1 MSKSI
6 KLKNNV
12 YLDGTSVRK
21 DIIYCKLQSDVQ
33 LTAGAYIGINNLT
46 QTYKIGNKL
55 SITNGQIKIG
65 KGINYVKVSVTN
77 GQIKI
82 GKGINYVKVS
92 VVIGLNCYDDTLY
105 SYLYKNNANYGFWLV
120 ADTSSPYD
128 AHSREEIIPV
138 SENDLISF
146 SVYLANGGS
155 VSDTRTNII
164 VEAIG

>member
-12 YLDGTSVRK
+12 YLDGTSIRK

-55 SITNGQIKIG
+55 SI
-65 KGINYVKVSVTN
+65 TN